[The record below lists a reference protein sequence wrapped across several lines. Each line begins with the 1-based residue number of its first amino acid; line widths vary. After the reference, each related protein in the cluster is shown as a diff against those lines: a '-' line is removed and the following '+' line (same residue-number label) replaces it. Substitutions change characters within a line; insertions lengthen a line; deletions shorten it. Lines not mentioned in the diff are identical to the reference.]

1 MDVAPRPRQLE
12 SCALT
17 DLGVNGQVLEDNEL
31 RTEVRQWLADNVPTD
46 WRHAMTGVDQVDF
59 VAAQKDWFFKLTG
72 AGFATPHWPKDWPGG
87 GRSLAQQKI
96 IYEEVAR
103 ADAPRLIL
111 YFVSLYHAACTI
123 MECGTAAQNEK
134 YLPKILAGE
143 VWCQGFSEP
152 NAGSDLASLKTR
164 AERKSDRYV
173 INGQKIWSTMGQYAD
188 RCLLLARS
196 SNSGPP
202 QAGLTYLLLDMK
214 AKGVS
219 VRPIH
224 QITGDDEFAEIF
236 FDDVEVPIEERVGDE
251 GAGWA
256 VAQATLASERGLTLV
271 ELSQRMRY
279 SLPML
284 VRALKASGRINN
296 GALRAE
302 LGELVTKVDAAC
314 AVADQY
320 LLKRISGREAVG
332 DASIVKLYYSRTLR
346 AFTSLGLKIAG
357 LDAQYRTPH
366 MRGATQETG
375 AWMLD
380 FMNSYNWTIAGGSDE
395 VQRNIIA
402 ERMLGMQREP
412 RSWVFEE

>member
-1 MDVAPRPRQLE
+1 MVRRLKQWE
-12 SCALT
+12 SFALT
-17 DLGVNGQVLEDNEL
+17 ELPMNEPAGNDDGL
-31 RTEVRQWLADNVPTD
+31 RAEVRQWLTDNVPTG
-46 WRHAMTGVDQVDF
+46 WRQAMTGVDQADF
-59 VAAQKDWFFKLTG
+59 VAAQKEWFFKLSG
-72 AGFATPHWPKDWPGG
+72 AGFATPHWPAEWPGG
-87 GRSLAQQKI
+87 GRSLAEQKI
-96 IYEEVAR
+96 IYEEIAR

-123 MECGTAAQNEK
+123 MECGTPAQNEK

-224 QITGDDEFAEIF
+224 QITGDDEFAEVF
-236 FDDVEVPIEERVGDE
+236 FDDVEVPIEERVGEE

-279 SLPML
+279 ALPML
-284 VRALKASGRINN
+284 VTALESSGGTNDGALKT
-296 GALRAE
+296 E
-302 LGELVTKVDAAC
+302 LGELITRVDAAC

-320 LLKRISGREAVG
+320 LLKRISGREVVG

-346 AFTSLGLKIAG
+346 AFTSLGLKIGG
-357 LDAQYRTPH
+357 LDAQYLTPH

-412 RSWVFEE
+412 RNWIFQG